1 MNVKVKALQ
10 DFNYYN
16 NNGYFEVKK
25 DDVFEVDEDTFE
37 ALRVQGLVKIFTN
50 ENKIKR
56 EV

>member
-1 MNVKVKALQ
+1 MVKVKALQ
-10 DFNYYN
+10 DFSYYN

-25 DDVFEVDEDTFE
+25 DEVFEVDEDTFK
-37 ALRVQGLVKIFTN
+37 ALRVQGLVKILTN

>member
-1 MNVKVKALQ
+1 MVKVKALQ

-50 ENKIKR
+50 ESKIKR